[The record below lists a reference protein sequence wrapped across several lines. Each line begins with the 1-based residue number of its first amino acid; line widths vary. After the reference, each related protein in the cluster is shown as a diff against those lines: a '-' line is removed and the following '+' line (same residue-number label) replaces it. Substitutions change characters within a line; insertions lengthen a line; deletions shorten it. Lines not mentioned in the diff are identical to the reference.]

1 MIKFIHKLRRRKNY
15 DKRRKNKVF
24 KRKNG
29 FTQKDIATKLGVES
43 AAISK
48 YELDMRVPN
57 IETIKN
63 QLQFL
68 MFRWIIYLEE
78 HQMYLQMKQIEI
90 HLIYML
96 LKINTTLQNCKI
108 IDAIYKK
115 INILIIFNYICL
127 KQF

>member
-57 IETIKN
+57 IETIKK
-63 QLQFL
+63 LA
-68 MFRWIIYLEE
+68 
-78 HQMYLQMKQIEI
+78 
-90 HLIYML
+90 
-96 LKINTTLQNCKI
+96 T
-108 IDAIYKK
+108 
-115 INILIIFNYICL
+115 IFNVSMDYLLGRTPDVFVDETERDTLNIYAIKDKYNFTKL
-127 KQF
+127 